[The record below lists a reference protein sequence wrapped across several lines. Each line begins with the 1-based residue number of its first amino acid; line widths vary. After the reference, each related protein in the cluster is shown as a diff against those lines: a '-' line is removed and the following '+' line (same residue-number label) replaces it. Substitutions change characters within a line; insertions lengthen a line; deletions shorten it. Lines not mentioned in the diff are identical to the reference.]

1 MARVRQITRTLEST
15 ECEVM
20 TVDTST
26 QKVASVVITVTGNYD
41 TSNEKEKK
49 AFEKAVKKAFINKKL
64 GDNVVMVSITST
76 TPLTIRYKMLEDE
89 FIALAE
95 PTIIAI
101 GGEPV
106 EGTEDDA
113 DEDTDEGTDD
123 EE

>member
-49 AFEKAVKKAFINKKL
+49 ALEKAVKKAFINKKL
-64 GDNVVMVSITST
+64 GDNVVMVSITSS

-95 PTIIAI
+95 STIIAI
-101 GGEPV
+101 DGESV
-106 EGTEDDA
+106 ATEEDT
-113 DEDTDEGTDD
+113 DEDTDEDTED

>member
-95 PTIIAI
+95 STIIAI
-101 GGEPV
+101 DGESV
-106 EGTEDDA
+106 ATEDDT
-113 DEDTDEGTDD
+113 DEDTDEDTQD